1 MQRGGSKTTVLV
13 GMRWAAFAFSPFV
26 RLGDTYLPRSLAH
39 AGRALTMG
47 SSLRSEVDVERARK
61 DILGGA
67 TPATHF
73 NAAGDSPMPRPVLE
87 RVTRHMEA
95 EASLG
100 GYEAAALCDEELESV
115 YESAAR
121 LINAEPD
128 EIALQV
134 RIST

>member
-1 MQRGGSKTTVLV
+1 
-13 GMRWAAFAFSPFV
+13 
-26 RLGDTYLPRSLAH
+26 
-39 AGRALTMG
+39 MG
-47 SSLRSEVDVERARK
+47 SSRSEVDVERARE
-61 DILGGA
+61 DILRGK

-73 NAAGDSPMPRPVLE
+73 NSAGDSPMPRPVLE
-87 RVTRHMEA
+87 RVTKYMEMEA
-95 EASLG
+95 TLG

-134 RIST
+134 RYPRGCRV